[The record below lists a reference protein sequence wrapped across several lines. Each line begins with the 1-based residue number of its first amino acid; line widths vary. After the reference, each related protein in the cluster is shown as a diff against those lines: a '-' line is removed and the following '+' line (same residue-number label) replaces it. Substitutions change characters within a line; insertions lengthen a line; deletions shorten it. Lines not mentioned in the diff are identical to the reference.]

1 MTADEAERPADD
13 GRSTD
18 DGRPADDERPVTD
31 TRPDSDAERST
42 ESTDGTH
49 PVVRAAALSVR
60 LLWFA
65 TRLAVA
71 GGIVAAKLV
80 ADPERR
86 ARFRRWLLLSGDRW
100 RIAALMVG
108 AVGLGT
114 FLLSLAGVVG
124 VAEGSFV
131 ATAFGAVIS
140 GLFSF
145 VPIVVAV
152 NQLTVARLFG
162 SPEQVREQV
171 DDVAAFRREFERD
184 HPEVSV
190 SPTEPAPFLGVA
202 VEVVAGQADALAD
215 AVDSLEG
222 RPRAAVDA
230 YVGVV
235 RAQVAD
241 VRAHLDGSHQPLIE
255 ILPPMMG
262 DSYSRNVNDARRIRE
277 RYADE
282 LPGAAREGLAELEE
296 SFVAL
301 DVLRQYFK
309 ALYLTQELSYL
320 SRFIGYT
327 GVGAFLVAT
336 MVIMAFAN
344 GQPLGGHP
352 ILLDGLL
359 SLAFAAVFVP
369 FAVLLSFLLRVA
381 TIAKRTAAP
390 GTFTPYRETPDYA
403 THRDGS
409 DPFGRN

>member
-1 MTADEAERPADD
+1 MTADEDERP
-13 GRSTD
+13 TD
-18 DGRPADDERPVTD
+18 EDGRPADDPQ
-31 TRPDSDAERST
+31 PDADSST
-42 ESTDGTH
+42 ASADGRH

-65 TRLAVA
+65 ARVAVA
-71 GGIVAAKLV
+71 GGVVAAKL
-80 ADPERR
+80 ATDPARR
-86 ARFRRWLLLSGDRW
+86 ARLRRWLLLSGDRW

-108 AVGLGT
+108 TVGLGT
-114 FLLSLAGVVG
+114 FLLSLVDAVG

-131 ATAFGAVIS
+131 ATVFGAVIS

-171 DDVAAFRREFERD
+171 DDVATFRREFERD

-202 VEVVAGQADALAD
+202 VEVVAGQADALA
-215 AVDSLEG
+215 AAADSLEG

-241 VRAHLDGSHQPLIE
+241 VRTHLDGSHQRLIE

-277 RYADE
+277 RFSEE
-282 LPGAAREGLAELEE
+282 LPGAARDQLAELEE

-336 MVIMAFAN
+336 LVIMAFAN
-344 GQPLGGHP
+344 GQPMGGHP
-352 ILLDGLL
+352 VLLDGLL

-390 GTFTPYRETPDYA
+390 GTFTPHRETPDYA
-403 THRDGS
+403 THRDG
-409 DPFGRN
+409 DGRITED

>member
-1 MTADEAERPADD
+1 VTPDEDERP
-13 GRSTD
+13 TD
-18 DGRPADDERPVTD
+18 EDGRPADDPQ
-31 TRPDSDAERST
+31 PDADSST
-42 ESTDGTH
+42 ASADGRH

-65 TRLAVA
+65 ARVAVA
-71 GGIVAAKLV
+71 GGVVAAKL
-80 ADPERR
+80 ATDPARR
-86 ARFRRWLLLSGDRW
+86 ARLRRWLLLSGDRW

-108 AVGLGT
+108 TVGLGT
-114 FLLSLAGVVG
+114 FLLSLVDAVG

-131 ATAFGAVIS
+131 ATVFGAVIS

-171 DDVAAFRREFERD
+171 DDVATFRREFERD

-202 VEVVAGQADALAD
+202 VEVVAGQADALA
-215 AVDSLEG
+215 AAADSLEG

-241 VRAHLDGSHQPLIE
+241 VRAHLDGSHQRLIE

-277 RYADE
+277 RFSEE
-282 LPGAAREGLAELEE
+282 LPGAARDQLAELEE

-336 MVIMAFAN
+336 LVIMAFAN
-344 GQPLGGHP
+344 GQPMGGHP
-352 ILLDGLL
+352 VLLDGLL

-390 GTFTPYRETPDYA
+390 GTFTPHRETPDYA
-403 THRDGS
+403 THRDG
-409 DPFGRN
+409 DGRITEG

>member
-1 MTADEAERPADD
+1 MTTDAGRSSEPTDAERPSN
-13 GRSTD
+13 RTD
-18 DGRPADDERPVTD
+18 DG
-31 TRPDSDAERST
+31 
-42 ESTDGTH
+42 H
-49 PVVRAAALSVR
+49 PVVRAAALAVGVV
-60 LLWFA
+60 WFA
-65 TRLAVA
+65 LRVVVA
-71 GGIVAAKLV
+71 GGVVAARLA

-86 ARFRRWLLLSGDRW
+86 ARARRWLLLSGNRW
-100 RIAALMVG
+100 RIVALMVG

-152 NQLTVARLFG
+152 NQLTVSRLFG
-162 SPEQVREQV
+162 SPGQVREEV

-190 SPTEPAPFLGVA
+190 SPTEPAPFLGLAVA
-202 VEVVAGQADALAD
+202 VVADQADALAD

-230 YVGVV
+230 YVDLV
-235 RAQVAD
+235 RTQVAD
-241 VRAHLDGSHQPLIE
+241 VRAHLDGSHQRLIE
-255 ILPPMMG
+255 VLPPMMG
-262 DSYSRNVNDARRIRE
+262 DSYSRNVTDARRIRE

-336 MVIMAFAN
+336 LVIMTFAS

-352 ILLDGLL
+352 VLLDGLL
-359 SLAFAAVFVP
+359 SLAVAAVFVP

-390 GTFTPYRETPDYA
+390 GTFTPRRETPEYA
-403 THRDGS
+403 THRDGGDLPS
-409 DPFGRN
+409 RD